1 MAWPMSMD
9 GIVAHTSVHAQHD
22 GVADVRWQTEDKK
35 ISSVK
40 TRSIY
45 YTN

>member
-1 MAWPMSMD
+1 MSMD
-9 GIVAHTSVHAQHD
+9 DVVVHTDIHAQHD
-22 GVADVRWQTEDKK
+22 EVADVRWQTEDKK

>member
-1 MAWPMSMD
+1 MAWTMPMD
-9 GIVAHTSVHAQHD
+9 GIVVHTGVQTQHD